1 MASDAR
7 SHRSVDTP
15 PLAVGRRLPPL
26 RSHAASGEEVLWRD
40 PVRGSL
46 TAVFLG
52 SDDREGDREY
62 LQALAAAVPD
72 FKAWD
77 GRLIVVMP
85 GGEAEGARRGADSLT
100 LVTETNGEAE
110 HCGVR
115 DGEDAVIIAD
125 RWGQIYH
132 IARGEGADALPNTS
146 QIEEWFRFIDTQCP
160 ECGVPDEP

>member
-7 SHRSVDTP
+7 PHRSVDTP

-26 RSHAASGEEVLWRD
+26 RSHAANGEEVRWRD

-46 TAVFLG
+46 TAVFLD
-52 SDDREGDREY
+52 SNDREGDREY
-62 LQALAAAVPD
+62 LQSLEAAVPA

-85 GGEAEGARRGADSLT
+85 GEEKGAEQAADSLA
-100 LVTETNGEAE
+100 LVTRTNGEAE

-115 DGEDAVIIAD
+115 KGEDAVIIAD

-132 IARGEGADALPNTS
+132 IARGQGADALPDPS